1 MTRWTLNKHIARVGL
16 LTAAMTAGTLNIA
29 NANVPDSPETP
40 NDSTVIY
47 PAAFFS
53 QYSPVSVNDMI
64 DRIPGVSISGGG
76 GGRGLGSGGNL
87 LINGQR
93 LAGKSDSPRDQL
105 GRITAQQV
113 ERIEIIRGNSPEL
126 DVRSSGQIV
135 NVVLKDSSN
144 RSSVAAEVN
153 MDHHQD
159 GTLAPGASLSYSGRN
174 NDFNYLLNVMADPS
188 YNNDQREES
197 AYYPDGSLKDTTS
210 ESNIRDKTDY
220 QMTMN
225 LGYRY
230 GSDRVQFNTRI
241 SQSEHPTD
249 VNRAVTTFE
258 SGLPSV
264 RREREQTSYDNLNW
278 EIGGDYEHVFPDSSR
293 LTALLLNNDQ
303 TNDNIRERFRVVNS
317 DSDKT
322 LYVESNKRTRER
334 IAQTSYNWNL
344 ADNQDMQIGLE
355 RAQTILDSSLFIGSA
370 TSTGATSPR
379 YGNLTPLPGST
390 NPGSAVQEMRYESFA
405 IHNWTLSDRMGL
417 ESTLVYETSE
427 IEQTGIVSKNRDFE
441 FFRPKLDYRFD
452 ITSSLQMRASVERHV
467 SQLSFSHFTASA
479 NNSDTD
485 KNINAG
491 NPDLAQEKEL
501 RYEVNLEYRL
511 PDDVGVLSSRFFYRE
526 IEDVIGSIDVS
537 ENPAEPLSALG
548 NIGDG
553 IRYGV
558 YLDASTRLGF
568 LGLPDAILNTNLNIF
583 DSKVRDPFLG
593 EDVRFNGRGRAS
605 IGFRHDLPAISLN
618 YGFNYSSN
626 FNGGQ
631 KNIDIDTVEQ
641 YSSQPQLSLFVS
653 KVAFDNITFRLESM
667 NTLNSKFCRE
677 RIRYAGTT
685 TAGLIDEI
693 ENSCNGSGQKL
704 ALKVRTTF

>member
-1 MTRWTLNKHIARVGL
+1 MTTWLLNKHFSRIGIF
-16 LTAAMTAGTLNIA
+16 TAAITAGLFTVVSAQVL
-29 NANVPDSPETP
+29 DGPETQS
-40 NDSTVIY
+40 DSTVIY

-64 DRIPGVSISGGG
+64 DRIPGVSISNGG

-93 LAGKSDSPRDQL
+93 LAGKSNSPRDQL

-126 DVRSSGQIV
+126 DVRNSGQVV
-135 NVVLKDSSN
+135 NVVLKDSTN
-144 RSSVAAEVN
+144 RSSISAEVN
-153 MDHHQD
+153 MDRHQD
-159 GTLAPGASLSYSGRN
+159 GTLDPGASLSYSGRN
-174 NDFNYLLNVMADPS
+174 NNFDYLFNVMADPS
-188 YNNDQREES
+188 YNNNQREES

-210 ESNIRDKTDY
+210 ESSIRDKTDY

-230 GSDRVQFNTRI
+230 GSDRIQFNTKI
-241 SQSEHPTD
+241 SQSEHPTE
-249 VNRAVTTFE
+249 VNRAVTSFN
-258 SGLPSV
+258 GGPSV
-264 RREREQTSYDNLNW
+264 RREREHINYDNLNW
-278 EIGGDYEHVFPDSSR
+278 EVGGDYEHVFADNSR
-293 LTALLLNNDQ
+293 WTTLLLINDQ
-303 TNDNIRERFRVVNS
+303 TNDNIRERFHVV
-317 DSDKT
+317 DSGNDKT
-322 LYVESNKRTRER
+322 LYVESNRRTRER
-334 IAQTSYNWNL
+334 IAQSSYNWNL
-344 ADNQDMQIGLE
+344 ADNQDMQVGLE
-355 RAQTILDSSLFIGSA
+355 RAQTILDSSLFIGAA
-370 TSTGATSPR
+370 TNTGVASPR
-379 YGNLTPLPGST
+379 YGDLTPLPGST
-390 NPGSAVQEMRYESFA
+390 NPGSTVQEMRYEGFA
-405 IHNWTLSDRMGL
+405 IHNWTLNERMGL
-417 ESTLVYETSE
+417 ESTLMYETSE
-427 IEQTGIVSKNRDFE
+427 IGQRGTVSRNRNFQ

-452 ITSSLQMRASVERHV
+452 FTSSLQMRASVERQV
-467 SQLSFSHFTASA
+467 AQLSFSHFTASA

-485 KNINAG
+485 KTINAG
-491 NPDLAQEKEL
+491 NPDLVQEKEL
-501 RYEVNLEYRL
+501 RYEMNLEYRL
-511 PDDVGVLSSRFFYRE
+511 PDDAGVLSSRFFYRE
-526 IEDVIGSIDVS
+526 IQDVIGRIDISI
-537 ENPAEPLSALG
+537 NHAEPLSALG

-568 LGLPDAILNTNLNIF
+568 LGMPDAILSTGLNVF
-583 DSKVRDPFLG
+583 DSKVSDPFLG

-605 IGFRHDLPAISLN
+605 IGFRHDLPAMNLN

-641 YSSQPQLSLFVS
+641 DSSQPQLSLFIS

-667 NTLNSKFCRE
+667 NSLSNKSCRE

-685 TAGLIDEI
+685 SRGLIDEI
-693 ENSCNGSGQKL
+693 EYSCNGSGQKL

>member
-1 MTRWTLNKHIARVGL
+1 MTTWLLNKYITRAGIF
-16 LTAAMTAGTLNIA
+16 TAAMASGLFNVVSAQVPGT
-29 NANVPDSPETP
+29 PETQS
-40 NDSTVIY
+40 DSTVIY

-93 LAGKSDSPRDQL
+93 LAGKSNSPRDQL
-105 GRITAQQV
+105 GRITARQV

-144 RSSVAAEVN
+144 RSSVTAEVN
-153 MDHHQD
+153 MDRHQD
-159 GTLAPGASLSYSGRN
+159 GTLDPGASLSYSGRN
-174 NDFNYLLNVMADPS
+174 NDFNYLFNVMADPS

-197 AYYPDGSLKDTTS
+197 AYYPDGRLKDTTS
-210 ESNIRDKTDY
+210 ESSIRDKTDY
-220 QMTMN
+220 QMTIN

-230 GSDRVQFNTRI
+230 GSDRIQFNTKV
-241 SQSEHPTD
+241 SQSEHPSE
-249 VNRAVTTFE
+249 VNREVRSFT
-258 SGLPSV
+258 SGLPSI
-264 RREREQTSYDNLNW
+264 RREREHINYDNLNW
-278 EIGGDYEHVFPDSSR
+278 EVGGDYEHVFGDSSR
-293 LTALLLNNDQ
+293 WTALLLVNDQ
-303 TNDNIRERFRVVNS
+303 TNDNIRERFRVIDS
-317 DSDKT
+317 GSDKT
-322 LYVESNKRTRER
+322 LYVESNRRTRER
-334 IAQTSYNWNL
+334 IAQSSYNWNL
-344 ADNQDMQIGLE
+344 ADNQDMQVGLE
-355 RAQTILDSSLFIGSA
+355 RAQTILDSSLFIGAA
-370 TSTGATSPR
+370 TSSGVASPR
-379 YGNLTPLPGST
+379 YGDLTPLPGST
-390 NPGSAVQEMRYESFA
+390 NPGSSVQEMRYEGFA
-405 IHNWTLSDRMGL
+405 IHNWTLNERMGL
-417 ESTLVYETSE
+417 ESTLMYETSE
-427 IEQTGIVSKNRDFE
+427 IEQSGNVSRSRGFE

-485 KNINAG
+485 KTVNAG
-491 NPDLAQEKEL
+491 NPDLVQEKER
-501 RYEVNLEYRL
+501 RYEMNLEYRL
-511 PDDVGVLSSRFFYRE
+511 PDDAGVLSSRLFYRE
-526 IEDVIGSIDVS
+526 IEDVIGRIDIS
-537 ENPAEPLSALG
+537 ENQAEPLSALG
-548 NIGDG
+548 NIGAG
-553 IRYGV
+553 VRYGV

-568 LGLPDAILNTNLNIF
+568 LGLPDAILSTGLNIF
-583 DSKVRDPFLG
+583 DSKVSDPFLG
-593 EDVRFNGRGRAS
+593 KDVRFNGRGRAS
-605 IGFRHDLPAISLN
+605 IGFRHDLPAINLN

-667 NTLNSKFCRE
+667 NSLNNKSCRE

-685 TAGLIDEI
+685 SAGLIDEI

>member
-1 MTRWTLNKHIARVGL
+1 MTRWISDRYIPRIGL
-16 LTAAMTAGTLNIA
+16 FVAAMTAGLFNIA
-29 NANVPDSPETP
+29 SAQVLDSSESP

-76 GGRGLGSGGNL
+76 GGRGLGTGGNL

-93 LAGKSDSPRDQL
+93 LAGKSNSPRDQL
-105 GRITAQQV
+105 GRITARQV

-135 NVVLKDSSN
+135 NVVLKDSNN
-144 RSSVAAEVN
+144 RSNGSAEVN
-153 MDHHQD
+153 MDRHQD
-159 GTLAPGASLSYSGRN
+159 GTLDPGVSLSYSGRN
-174 NDFNYLLNVMADPS
+174 NDFNYLLNVMADPA
-188 YNNDQREES
+188 YNNDRREES

-210 ESNIRDKTDY
+210 ESSIRDKTDY
-220 QMTMN
+220 QIGMN

-230 GSDRVQFNTRI
+230 GSDRIQFNSRI
-241 SQSEHPTD
+241 SQSEHPAD
-249 VNRAVTTFE
+249 VNRAVTSFE
-258 SGLPSV
+258 GGLPST
-264 RREREQTSYDNLNW
+264 RREREHIEYDNLNW
-278 EIGGDYEHVFPDSSR
+278 EVGGDYEHVFADRSR
-293 LTALLLNNDQ
+293 LTALLLVNNQ

-317 DSDKT
+317 ESDKT
-322 LYVESNKRTRER
+322 LYVESNRRTRER
-334 IAQTSYNWNL
+334 IARSSYIWSL

-355 RAQTILDSSLFIGSA
+355 RAQTILDSSLFIGTA
-370 TSTGATSPR
+370 TSTGVASPR
-379 YGNLTPLPGST
+379 YGNLTPQPGST
-390 NPGSAVQEMRYESFA
+390 NPGSTVQEMRYEGFA
-405 IHNWTLSDRMGL
+405 IHNWSLNERMGV
-417 ESTLVYETSE
+417 ESTLLYETSE
-427 IEQTGIVSKNRDFE
+427 IAQTGTISRNRNFE

-452 ITSSLQMRASVERHV
+452 ITSSLQMRASIERHV

-485 KNINAG
+485 KTINAG
-491 NPDLAQEKEL
+491 NPDLTQEKEL
-501 RYEVNLEYRL
+501 RYEMNLEYRL
-511 PDDVGVLSSRFFYRE
+511 PDEAGVLSSRFFYRE
-526 IEDVIGSIDVS
+526 VEDVIGRIDVS
-537 ENPAEPLSALG
+537 ENSARPLSALG

-568 LGLPDAILNTNLNIF
+568 LGLPDAIFSTNLNIF
-583 DSKVRDPFLG
+583 DSKVTDPFLDK
-593 EDVRFNGRGRAS
+593 DVRFNGRGRAS
-605 IGFRHDLPAISLN
+605 IGFRHDLPAINLN

-641 YSSQPQLSLFVS
+641 YSSQAHLSLFVS

-667 NTLNSKFCRE
+667 NTLSSKSCRE
-677 RIRYAGTT
+677 RTRYAGTT
-685 TAGLIDEI
+685 AAGHVDEI